1 MMESKELELQL
12 AEIDAEMAIAFETGD
27 FPRWKVLRDQTLSI
41 VRRMNDLNKMSKQKS
56 TDEDYDYEDQF
67 DTSCMNG
74 CCNCCGVDEEK
85 GETR

>member
-1 MMESKELELQL
+1 MESKELELQL

-41 VRRMNDLNKMSKQKS
+41 VRRMNDLNKK
-56 TDEDYDYEDQF
+56 T
-67 DTSCMNG
+67 
-74 CCNCCGVDEEK
+74 K